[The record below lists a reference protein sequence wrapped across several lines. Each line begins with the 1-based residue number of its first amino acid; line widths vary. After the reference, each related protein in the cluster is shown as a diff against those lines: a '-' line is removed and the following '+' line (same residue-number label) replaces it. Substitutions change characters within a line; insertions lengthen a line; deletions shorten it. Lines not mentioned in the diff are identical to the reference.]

1 MAINDLLSRL
11 DKVKKTGHGRWVA
24 KCPAH
29 ADKQPSLSI
38 REMDDGRILLH
49 DFAGCETEAVLQAV
63 GLTFSDLMPESVGI
77 QKKPESRPFTT
88 ADALRC
94 ISFEAVL
101 VAMTASRIASG
112 QPIDG
117 CDRDRLMLAC
127 SRIKGAL
134 EGAGL

>member
-11 DKVKKTGHGRWVA
+11 DNVKKTGHGRWVA

-29 ADKQPSLSI
+29 ADKSPSLSI

-63 GLTFSDLMPESVGI
+63 GLTFADLMPESVGI
-77 QKKPESRPFTT
+77 QKMPESRPFTT

-101 VAMTASRIASG
+101 VAMAASRIASG

-117 CDRDRLMLAC
+117 CARDRLMLAC